1 MIRTYEMKIR
11 EKCCS
16 GEGKGN
22 DLPYKAE
29 REREQCCQDGRRNAV
44 TNGGRSIDAEE
55 ETPSFVP
62 SSVKKNLKERAL
74 IYSKRFGSVQSSK
87 REWLSPHALV
97 FSPHSR
103 RRALA
108 PAPPRPRPTAAQIA
122 HPPSPLSPNPLSLSL
137 SLPPTHRRLRRGPTL
152 PLFSVPGNG
161 GASET
166 LDEAPSSSP
175 SAEKENEEEE
185 EEEEERPIAS
195 SASSDPDAGSAVA
208 EELKEMMR
216 ARRKEASPS
225 PSPSPSSDLWG
236 GVLEEIRE
244 IEWPAFGKVVGTTG
258 VVLAVIAG
266 STVALLTVNAVLA
279 ELSDRV
285 FAGKGLQDFFG

>member
-1 MIRTYEMKIR
+1 M
-11 EKCCS
+11 
-16 GEGKGN
+16 
-22 DLPYKAE
+22 
-29 REREQCCQDGRRNAV
+29 AV
-44 TNGGRSIDAEE
+44 APCPGLLSAF
-55 ETPSFVP
+55 TPP
-62 SSVKKNLKERAL
+62 SQR
-74 IYSKRFGSVQSSK
+74 
-87 REWLSPHALV
+87 
-97 FSPHSR
+97 
-103 RRALA
+103 
-108 PAPPRPRPTAAQIA
+108 PRPRPRPAAARSTHGTQIA

-137 SLPPTHRRLRRGPTL
+137 PRAHRRLRRGPTL

-166 LDEAPSSSP
+166 LDEAA

-185 EEEEERPIAS
+185 EEERPI
-195 SASSDPDAGSAVA
+195 ASSDPDAGSAVA

-225 PSPSPSSDLWG
+225 PSLSPSSDLWG

-266 STVALLTVNAVLA
+266 STAALLTVNAVLA